1 MRYKHRN
8 PPYSASAFVTLIL
21 LSLECAPFFLSF
33 LPQIFTE
40 HPTLSQALAW
50 GERKEQGA
58 LSLHSGAHGPAEETW
73 GGGMC
78 DEVQSQPLLLDV
90 TWGLQEHLPTQFGV
104 GGGFL
109 EEEKAFDRCW
119 QISRSRPP
127 RAREEGSIAGAGG
140 GTSL

>member
-1 MRYKHRN
+1 
-8 PPYSASAFVTLIL
+8 
-21 LSLECAPFFLSF
+21 
-33 LPQIFTE
+33 
-40 HPTLSQALAW
+40 
-50 GERKEQGA
+50 
-58 LSLHSGAHGPAEETW
+58 
-73 GGGMC
+73 MC
-78 DEVQSQPLLLDV
+78 DEVQSQPSLLAV

-127 RAREEGSIAGAGG
+127 RARGEGSIAGAGG